1 MQSRP
6 ARRSGWKASPRP
18 ERLSLRRAPFA

>member
-6 ARRSGWKASPRP
+6 ARRSGWRASLRRD
-18 ERLSLRRAPFA
+18 RLSLRRAPFA